1 LAMSEIVPMLVSV
14 ATKLLVIVGGV
25 FYASL
30 VVAAYAREGPGFQL
44 RLESGYPARAAERL
58 LIWVGVRIT
67 AMMAS
72 ALKWVLDVLYEA
84 SADVGAWVVSKSNSQ
99 VQARVSV
106 RFR

>member
-1 LAMSEIVPMLVSV
+1 
-14 ATKLLVIVGGV
+14 
-25 FYASL
+25 
-30 VVAAYAREGPGFQL
+30 
-44 RLESGYPARAAERL
+44 
-58 LIWVGVRIT
+58 
-67 AMMAS
+67 MMAS